1 MDNLNLTDNSRNI
14 EFDDNDGGP
23 YEDVVGTGIL
33 LKRVIK
39 EGENDDVKAVD
50 GDIVKI
56 SITYHGLGNSTPEE
70 ITFTLGYLLNIEGIE
85 LACKCMNVGEI
96 TLFKIKSHLAYGD
109 VGVTEG
115 PYNIPP
121 NHDLVV
127 QIHLISIVGHQ
138 NFLLDDTPVEELL
151 EQFKTIRG
159 RGKFYF
165 QRNEIDRAMF
175 VYNKLLNILQE
186 VTINRCDELLLLE
199 MSILQNNLASCYYK
213 MDDYRNA
220 LKMSTAATTINP
232 KNIDFVYKHLII
244 LENLKLRD
252 KIREEIESI
261 YEIKSGSLRI
271 RVFQQPQSTFNVMV
285 SLFVLLN
292 RLRNILSV
300 PKFTVLI
307 YSRKIRCL
315 CYQ

>member
-244 LENLKLRD
+244 LENLKLYEDGIIFIKKAIINLPSEGIKLERKLNQFMRYKKEID
-252 KIREEIESI
+252 NSQREI
-261 YEIKSGSLRI
+261 
-271 RVFQQPQSTFNVMV
+271 F
-285 SLFVLLN
+285 
-292 RLRNILSV
+292 
-300 PKFTVLI
+300 
-307 YSRKIRCL
+307 RKMMG
-315 CYQ
+315 